1 MEESTRVR
9 RRPAEVRELLVEAA
23 TRVFKEKGFAQAT
36 TDDIAAEAG
45 VAVSVM
51 YRHFRNK
58 SELFREAVV
67 EPFLTSVRDFAA
79 TWQAQRDAPWDP
91 FPLMRALLA
100 YFYDSFV
107 GHRDAVLGVAAV
119 NGALDPDAG
128 AEISEMLNQVFY
140 QLRLIGESESARLGW
155 FPPEDVELTVRLVI
169 GMVMSAAVFDE
180 LILPRPGRSDRPD
193 RDRLLDHLSTL
204 ALYGL
209 RRAPGPDQT

>member
-1 MEESTRVR
+1 MVESTRVR

-51 YRHFRNK
+51 YRHFRSK

-67 EPFLTSVRDFAA
+67 DPFLTSVRDFAA

-91 FPLMRALLA
+91 IPLMRALLTP
-100 YFYDSFV
+100 FYDSFV

-119 NGALDPDAG
+119 NGALDPTAG

-140 QLRLIGESESARLGW
+140 QLRLIGESEAARLGW
-155 FPPEDVELTVRLVI
+155 FPAEDIELTVRLVI
-169 GMVMSAAVFDE
+169 GMVMSAAVFDD
-180 LILPRPGRSDRPD
+180 LIISGAGRPD
-193 RDRLLDHLSTL
+193 RDRLLDHMSKL

>member
-1 MEESTRVR
+1 M
-9 RRPAEVRELLVEAA
+9 EAA
-23 TRVFKEKGFAQAT
+23 TTVFRAKGFAQAT

-67 EPFLTSVRDFAA
+67 EPFLTSVREFAA

-91 FPLMRALLA
+91 IPLMRALLE

-107 GHRDAVLGVAAV
+107 GHRDAVLGVATV
-119 NGALDPDAG
+119 NGNLDPDPVG
-128 AEISEMLNQVFY
+128 EISEMLNQVFY
-140 QLRLIGESESARLGW
+140 QLRLIGESEAARLGW
-155 FPPEDVELTVRLVI
+155 FPAEDVELTVRLVI

-180 LILPRPGRSDRPD
+180 LLLPEPDRPD
-193 RDRLLDHLSTL
+193 RDRLLDHMAKL